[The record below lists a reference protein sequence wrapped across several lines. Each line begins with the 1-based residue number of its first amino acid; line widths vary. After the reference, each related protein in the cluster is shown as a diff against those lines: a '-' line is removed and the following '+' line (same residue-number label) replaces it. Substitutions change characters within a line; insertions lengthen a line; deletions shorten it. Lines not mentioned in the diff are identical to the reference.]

1 MKIPGALIHPRI
13 LLYLSLPYK
22 DIQSS
27 KMNLIIDAGNTQ
39 IKWAIY
45 SDKQQLL
52 KKTIESWSELQVES
66 LVSRYP
72 SIKSIIISSVRKIPV
87 DIYDSLQD
95 SFSHIVELNHQLKLP
110 ISIKYKT
117 PETLG
122 KDRIAAAVGGA
133 ALFPGNYVF
142 VIDLGTAITLDL
154 INENAQYLGGNISPG
169 MQLRFKALG
178 HFTDDL
184 PLVSPKSQT
193 KFLGQTTNEA
203 IQAGVQQGITYE
215 LDAYINTLVNK
226 YNGLRVILTGGDA
239 PVFVKKLKNTIF
251 VVPNLVLDGLN
262 LILEFQKE
270 QYLGL

>member
-1 MKIPGALIHPRI
+1 
-13 LLYLSLPYK
+13 
-22 DIQSS
+22 
-27 KMNLIIDAGNTQ
+27 MNLIIDAGNTQ

-45 SDKQQLL
+45 SDKQQLI
-52 KKTIESWSELQVES
+52 KKTMESWSELQPES
-66 LVSRYP
+66 LASQYP
-72 SIKSIIISSVRKIPV
+72 DITSVIISSVRDIPPN
-87 DIYDSLQD
+87 IYDSLHG
-95 SFSHIVELNHQLKLP
+95 SFSQIVELNHQLKLP
-110 ISIKYKT
+110 ISIMYKT

-133 ALFPGNYVF
+133 ALFPGNNVF

-154 INENAQYLGGNISPG
+154 INEKTQYLGGNISPG

-178 HFTDDL
+178 LFTDDL
-184 PLVSPKSQT
+184 PLVSPASQN
-193 KFLGQTTNEA
+193 KLLGQSTKEA